1 MYNFLAGAE
10 MNTITDAIFATNT
23 INNIRVLDLKCGTEL
38 MHYNSGV
45 IKPKCLNI
53 MQNDYVLA
61 AEEGPLIYAWP
72 INSSEKLQ
80 SIRMLCPGKIGCFSL
95 SPDGLY
101 IAVSVDNK
109 LLLWQV
115 SSKKRVTNVDVFS
128 VKLTICFDFRCLLVN
143 Y

>member
-1 MYNFLAGAE
+1 

-23 INNIRVLDLKCGTEL
+23 TSNIRVLDLKCGTEL

-45 IKPKCLNI
+45 IKPKCLHI

-61 AEEGPLIYAWP
+61 AEEGPLIHAWP
-72 INSSEKLQ
+72 LNSSEKLQ
-80 SIRMLCPGKIGCFSL
+80 STRMLCPGKIGCFSL

-115 SSKKRVTNVDVFS
+115 SP
-128 VKLTICFDFRCLLVN
+128 
-143 Y
+143 